1 MFGVAMVDLDLL
13 TMCTVRIT
21 KKLNTHSGNYTEV
34 LLMRTYLNK
43 TVNLTKLQRWT
54 AIVSG
59 KLSIPRKR
67 ALKKGSKRCTG
78 AGIKFNNVVY
88 RDRDQ
93 VTHQWKQYFQNL
105 YTYVVEDDQNLG
117 GYVLQQQVTYLCVRW
132 VPRP

>member
-67 ALKKGSKRCTG
+67 ALNVALVLVLNLTMLYIETEIRLLTIG
-78 AGIKFNNVVY
+78 NN
-88 RDRDQ
+88 
-93 VTHQWKQYFQNL
+93 TFK
-105 YTYVVEDDQNLG
+105 TYIPML
-117 GYVLQQQVTYLCVRW
+117 
-132 VPRP
+132 